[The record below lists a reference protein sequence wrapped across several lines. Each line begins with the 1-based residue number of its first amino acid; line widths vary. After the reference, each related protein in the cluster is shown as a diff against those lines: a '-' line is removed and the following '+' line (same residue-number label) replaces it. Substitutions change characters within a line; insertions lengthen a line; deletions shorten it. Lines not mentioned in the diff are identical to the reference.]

1 MSDQLLGILLGG
13 ILTVIGGFAGT
24 AYLRWRDVTREKER
38 THSDLVAAERIVIH
52 ELSQNWSFLK
62 NMIGGEIPPTDLTES
77 SYRSVEL
84 VIARHLPKDV
94 RSVVSRTYSFVAPA
108 NSIIGK
114 IRATSAKTPED
125 MGKLSF
131 LCQRTFE
138 ANQAMKR
145 HLIETLKDEV

>member
-38 THSDLVAAERIVIH
+38 THSELVAAERIVIH

-62 NMIGGEIPPTDLTES
+62 NMIGGELPPTDLTES

-84 VIARHLPKDV
+84 VIARYLRKDV
-94 RSVVSRTYSFVAPA
+94 RSVVSSAYSFVAPA

-114 IRATSAKTPED
+114 IHATSAKTPVD

-145 HLIETLKDEV
+145 HLIETLKDEI